1 MSTLRVAAPDSITA
15 IGLAEHVKPLAST
28 LSSGQGE
35 VHVSIETGSAPL
47 NHALRSIESWLEAY
61 HLKST
66 VIDWGGKS
74 YSLERPVLLP
84 SVGSAADL
92 DALLAV

>member
-1 MSTLRVAAPDSITA
+1 MKVAVATDHGGFP
-15 IGLAEHVKPLAST
+15 
-28 LSSGQGE
+28 
-35 VHVSIETGSAPL
+35 
-47 NHALRSIESWLEAY
+47 
-61 HLKST
+61 LKST